1 MQCIGYIGCC
11 IMFQFHKLIHFTYI
25 CPADEYPIEEA
36 PLSYY
41 HWSLCLISLFPYLLC
56 RSDQCLT
63 AHIFFFLTFY
73 SWVLFFQNINYEKYG
88 ILSLLFSTR
97 HLVSVYWK
105 DEGINM
111 LSPEYCRGLTQ
122 HPHPNKLSGW
132 RHADK
137 AELTQ
142 EFSLGNAAPGR
153 RPLWVHMVLLSAEGN
168 GIHGNVR
175 SEVVSLRELLAVA
188 PLQKALHGYTVR
200 LMLVRSLL

>member
-122 HPHPNKLSGW
+122 ASTSQQSLSLEACRQSRVDPRVLAGKCCSREETPVGPHG
-132 RHADK
+132 
-137 AELTQ
+137 
-142 EFSLGNAAPGR
+142 
-153 RPLWVHMVLLSAEGN
+153 SAFCG
-168 GIHGNVR
+168 G
-175 SEVVSLRELLAVA
+175 
-188 PLQKALHGYTVR
+188 
-200 LMLVRSLL
+200 